1 LELIWPE
8 VGITPHKAAALRGER
23 IACLVSPGP
32 MRQFHWCVGQQVM
45 LHGTFYPVDVTLRI
59 VGTMDQNPRPQILFR
74 RDYLEEVLHDRAA
87 VNAFIIKPDSI
98 ESVPLVIGELNEA
111 FANSEAEIE
120 CESESSFAM
129 SSMTLVRPLFNL
141 LNAISLVGV
150 ISFALVATNTA
161 SMSVRER
168 RREIALMRSL
178 GFSRS
183 TVLGCLLAEG
193 IAIGFAGGLLG
204 SSMAQAV
211 MRVLPQLTSALGPFG
226 MLTIPLRVV
235 VEAIGLS
242 ILVGFLSSILPA
254 AAAVRQDIITA
265 MRAA

>member
-1 LELIWPE
+1 
-8 VGITPHKAAALRGER
+8 
-23 IACLVSPGP
+23 
-32 MRQFHWCVGQQVM
+32 MRQFHWHVGQQVI
-45 LHGTFYPVDVTLRI
+45 LRGTSYPVDVTLLI

-74 RDYLEEVLHDRAA
+74 RDYLEEVLRDSAP
-87 VNAFIIKPDSI
+87 VNAFIVKPDSI
-98 ESVPLVIGELNEA
+98 DSVPLVIGELNQF
-111 FANSEAEIE
+111 FANSDAEIE

-129 SSMTLVRPLFNL
+129 SSMSLIRPLFNL

-178 GFSRS
+178 GFARS

-193 IAIGFAGGLLG
+193 IAIGLAGGLLG
-204 SSMAQAV
+204 SSMA
-211 MRVLPQLTSALGPFG
+211 RVLLRLIPQLTSALGPFG
-226 MLTIPLRVV
+226 MLSIPVRVV
-235 VEAIGLS
+235 VEALSLS

-254 AAAVRQDIITA
+254 TAAVRQDIIKA
-265 MRAA
+265 LRAA